1 MKILLD
7 NGHGENTPGKR
18 SPDGKLREY
27 LYAREIAS
35 MVYDELY
42 NRDYD
47 VELLVPETTDI
58 SLSERCKRAN
68 KFAKELGNKNVL
80 LVSIHCNAAGN
91 GSAWMSAKG
100 WSVFVSNNAS
110 SNSKLLADCLYD
122 AAEQQKLKLR
132 TEKPGQKYWQQSLAI
147 CRDTNCPAVLTENL
161 FQDNKEDVE
170 FLLSKDGKEAITKL
184 HVDGI
189 IKYISKNS

>member
-27 LYAREIAS
+27 LYAIEIAS
-35 MVYDELY
+35 MFYAELY

-68 KFAKELGNKNVL
+68 KFAKELGNKNAL

-91 GSAWMSAKG
+91 GSAWMGAKG

-170 FLLSKDGKEAITKL
+170 FLLSKEGKEAIAKL

>member
-1 MKILLD
+1 MIILLD
-7 NGHGENTPGKR
+7 AGHGENTPGKR
-18 SPDGKLREY
+18 SPDGRLREY

-68 KFAKELGNKNVL
+68 KFAKELGNKNAL

-91 GSAWMSAKG
+91 GSAWMGAKG

-132 TEKPGQKYWQQSLAI
+132 TEKPGQKYWQQNLAI

-170 FLLSKDGKEAITKL
+170 FLLSKEGKEAIAKL

>member
-58 SLSERCKRAN
+58 SLS
-68 KFAKELGNKNVL
+68 F
-80 LVSIHCNAAGN
+80 
-91 GSAWMSAKG
+91 
-100 WSVFVSNNAS
+100 
-110 SNSKLLADCLYD
+110 
-122 AAEQQKLKLR
+122 
-132 TEKPGQKYWQQSLAI
+132 
-147 CRDTNCPAVLTENL
+147 
-161 FQDNKEDVE
+161 
-170 FLLSKDGKEAITKL
+170 
-184 HVDGI
+184 
-189 IKYISKNS
+189 

>member
-1 MKILLD
+1 M
-7 NGHGENTPGKR
+7 
-18 SPDGKLREY
+18 
-27 LYAREIAS
+27 
-35 MVYDELY
+35 
-42 NRDYD
+42 
-47 VELLVPETTDI
+47 
-58 SLSERCKRAN
+58 
-68 KFAKELGNKNVL
+68 
-80 LVSIHCNAAGN
+80 SIHCNAAGN
-91 GSAWMSAKG
+91 GSAWMGAKG

-170 FLLSKDGKEAITKL
+170 FLLSKEGKEAIAKL